1 MPALMRL
8 PYWGGTL
15 DDTTV
20 FEFEEPEGKFWVEIL
35 SAVEDTVWEDDL
47 RVHKAFPVLR
57 VTTYEGGRNVEENRR
72 FITLRGRKYSIDQVH
87 VWRGYKPPHDWGS
100 DHRNHHA
107 KYFETEAGTP
117 LDWKSPVRD
126 KLRAIE
132 YRVRDR
138 FVAEHPEWQR
148 TSLRRRVGW
157 QIEQATGEAA
167 MHRRKAEAAD
177 AVAAKL
183 LADLEAM

>member
-35 SAVEDTVWEDDL
+35 SAVEEEVWEDNV
-47 RVHKAFPVLR
+47 RVRKLFPVLR
-57 VTTYEGGRNVEENRR
+57 VTTYEGGRILSESRR
-72 FITLRGRKYSIDQVH
+72 CISLRGRKYSIDEVH
-87 VWRGYKPPHDWGS
+87 VWRGYEPPHDWGS
-100 DHRNHHA
+100 DHRNHYS
-107 KYFETEAGTP
+107 KMFETEAGLP
-117 LDWKSPVRD
+117 LDWKSPVRH

-132 YRVRDR
+132 HRVRDR
-138 FVAEHPEWQR
+138 FVAEHPGWQR
-148 TSLRRRVGW
+148 ASLRRRVAW

-167 MHRRKAEAAD
+167 MHRTKAEAAD
-177 AVAAKL
+177 KVAAKL
-183 LADLEAM
+183 VADLQTL